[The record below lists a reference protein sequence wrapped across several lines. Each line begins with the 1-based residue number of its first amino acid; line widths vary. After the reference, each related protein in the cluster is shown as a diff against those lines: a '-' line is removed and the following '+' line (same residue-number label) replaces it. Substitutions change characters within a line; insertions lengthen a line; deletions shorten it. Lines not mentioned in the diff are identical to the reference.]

1 MVTTQ
6 SSSRSYTALTFI
18 LILSLAFH
26 FVLRKIHAG
35 HYIAFDNAQMASALR
50 SSCDGSFVE
59 LINPLWACYADF
71 TGALYQIPFLYLS
84 AMLAIEFGKFFLIF
98 KLYQALDSKKSE
110 KDYAIAVAAFAMLFV
125 LVAGG
130 GRFLIA
136 SYSILWQADL
146 AYKSFAQLLLMA
158 SLFAFFKRRYAL
170 SAWILLPPALLLQPL
185 NSANLIAILGL
196 AFLFIEWRGRYLARL
211 PIYLLPIAL
220 TIAVQVFL
228 QNPLEIHSS
237 WFRDLPET
245 SLSIQQWYAYL
256 LHLDANDI
264 SILWHIRELP
274 FIFVGYLVVCGFGLF
289 FAWKLEGQNTFGD
302 FVKRPGPAVA
312 IAGLI
317 YVLVCG
323 AVEYLQSPSV
333 LLEAI
338 IILAP
343 KRVMWLPALIA
354 SYYIVKFV
362 LDFFLVT
369 ERTTL
374 EHYRSISLFLLI
386 FSGLLFFGTWES
398 VGVSGIVGLT
408 IFGLLFLVTTL
419 FFILRDS
426 KLVSHSRKMLLAAV
440 LPLLLVAVTARTL
453 PYISSKTLSD
463 FDALFLDINHRTY
476 QDYLVINGELSGD
489 FGPARD
495 LIALAK
501 AIDQRTPQNSTVL
514 AIFAAAGEDRYA
526 LESLTGRMIRAA
538 TPEASMRGQ
547 LYTLYE
553 YFQQLWPRFS
563 DLTGLGFEEYVAL
576 TDSEATG
583 RMDKKYLGYLQSYL
597 DQTANGV
604 VPEPIWTLVGRKA
617 DFVFVTRDYCN
628 KLNTRD
634 LTIYENDSYCLFNTL

>member
-1 MVTTQ
+1 MWVIW
-6 SSSRSYTALTFI
+6 R
-18 LILSLAFH
+18 
-26 FVLRKIHAG
+26 
-35 HYIAFDNAQMASALR
+35 
-50 SSCDGSFVE
+50 
-59 LINPLWACYADF
+59 
-71 TGALYQIPFLYLS
+71 
-84 AMLAIEFGKFFLIF
+84 
-98 KLYQALDSKKSE
+98 
-110 KDYAIAVAAFAMLFV
+110 FA
-125 LVAGG
+125 
-130 GRFLIA
+130 
-136 SYSILWQADL
+136 
-146 AYKSFAQLLLMA
+146 
-158 SLFAFFKRRYAL
+158 
-170 SAWILLPPALLLQPL
+170 
-185 NSANLIAILGL
+185 
-196 AFLFIEWRGRYLARL
+196 
-211 PIYLLPIAL
+211 
-220 TIAVQVFL
+220 
-228 QNPLEIHSS
+228 
-237 WFRDLPET
+237 
-245 SLSIQQWYAYL
+245 
-256 LHLDANDI
+256 
-264 SILWHIRELP
+264 
-274 FIFVGYLVVCGFGLF
+274 VCGFGLF
-289 FAWKLEGQNTFGD
+289 FAWKLEEPNTFGD

-323 AVEYLQSPSV
+323 AVEYWQSPSV

-343 KRVMWLPALIA
+343 KRLMWLPALIA

-386 FSGLLFFGTWES
+386 FSGLLFFGTWKS

-426 KLVSHSRKMLLAAV
+426 KLISHSRKMLLAAV

-489 FGPARD
+489 SGPARD

-514 AIFAAAGEDRYA
+514 AIFAAAQEDRQA

-538 TPEASMRGQ
+538 TPEASMREE
-547 LYTLYE
+547 LFTLYKR
-553 YFQQLWPRFS
+553 FQQLWPRFS
-563 DLTGLGFEEYVAL
+563 DLTGLGFEEYVAI
-576 TDSEATG
+576 TDGEATG
-583 RMDKKYLGYLQSYL
+583 HMDKKYLGYLQSYL

-634 LTIYENDSYCLFNTL
+634 LTIYENDS